1 MSALTPGKLEGW
13 EEGSE
18 RAKLGWFG
26 INFAKSGSMSPDFLL
41 SFVLHR
47 LALISQQ
54 DASRKI

>member
-26 INFAKSGSMSPDFLL
+26 INFC
-41 SFVLHR
+41 
-47 LALISQQ
+47 
-54 DASRKI
+54 